1 MPVKMGI
8 KLHSPAFNEGERIPD
23 KYTCVGENISPPL
36 TWGGID
42 ATVRSWVLI
51 VDDPDAQKGTF
62 THWVIYNIPAGAQ
75 GLPEGLLSDEKL
87 QSGAIQGMNDAM
99 KVGYAGPCP
108 PPGPAHHY
116 RFNIYALDTVL
127 TLQPRVT
134 KNQVL
139 DAMNGHT
146 VSQGRLTGIFQ
157 RT

>member
-8 KLHSPAFNEGERIPD
+8 KLQSPAFNEGERIPD

-51 VDDPDAQKGTF
+51 IDDPDAQKGTF
-62 THWVIYNIPAGAQ
+62 THWVIFNIPAGAQ

-87 QSGAIQGMNDAM
+87 QSGAIQGMNDTM
-99 KVGYAGPCP
+99 KTGYAGPCP
-108 PPGPAHHY
+108 PPGSVHHY
-116 RFNIYALDTVL
+116 QFNIYALDTVL
-127 TLQPRVT
+127 TLQTRAT

-139 DAMNGHT
+139 GAMNGHT